1 MTLGDIPSSNER
13 PVSRRRFIC
22 RQKAELWV
30 GWACLAAWL
39 AGWMHLFQR
48 HGNGMSSFHACRP
61 FSQEECVEFFWGPEF
76 FPSSS
81 FRSEEGGSGS
91 YNKPTELRD

>member
-30 GWACLAAWL
+30 GWACLAGWL
-39 AGWMHLFQR
+39 DAFIPAPWKRYEQ
-48 HGNGMSSFHACRP
+48 
-61 FSQEECVEFFWGPEF
+61 FSRLSPVQPGRMC
-76 FPSSS
+76 
-81 FRSEEGGSGS
+81 
-91 YNKPTELRD
+91 